1 MVAVASSDWPA
12 VADRSLALQKAENR
26 STGGGGG
33 WRAGKKRTRG
43 PAGPPGTRLYGQMPE
58 RRLPHAG
65 EDQHLDGGPPA
76 LAEIVG
82 NQSVGLIDG
91 CDVPRHV
98 VSPLAVFVSLAHL

>member
-1 MVAVASSDWPA
+1 MGLDGFVFEHETAIPGSDISEGMVDQV
-12 VADRSLALQKAENR
+12 VDR
-26 STGGGGG
+26 
-33 WRAGKKRTRG
+33 
-43 PAGPPGTRLYGQMPE
+43 GPPGTRLYGQMPE

-82 NQSVGLIDG
+82 NQPVGLIDG